1 MFATDGLLSAL
12 STRSEAIFGK
22 RGARAAL
29 IPTPGRLLKQFSAGG
44 RIFPDGEPFYL
55 SGDLLN
61 CQIFNVQLSKI
72 VKADETK
79 SKIC

>member
-29 IPTPGRLLKQFSAGG
+29 NPTPGRLLKQISAGG
-44 RIFPDGEPFYL
+44 RIFPDGKPFYF
-55 SGDLLN
+55 SGNLTN
-61 CQIFNVQLSKI
+61 CQIFNFQLSEI
-72 VKADETK
+72 VRAEETK